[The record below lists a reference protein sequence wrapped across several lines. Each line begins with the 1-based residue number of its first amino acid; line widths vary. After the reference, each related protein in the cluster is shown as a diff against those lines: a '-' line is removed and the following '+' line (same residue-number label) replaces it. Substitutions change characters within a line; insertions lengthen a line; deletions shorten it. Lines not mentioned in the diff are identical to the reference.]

1 MFKTPRI
8 IELEYRW
15 VDLRVY
21 IGMIYILFLFSYQ
34 FNVLIVDW
42 MCVCVAE
49 RTRRKAMAPLKKD
62 KVEKL
67 KADLAAAN

>member
-1 MFKTPRI
+1 MYTIMFKTPRI

-21 IGMIYILFLFSYQ
+21 I
-34 FNVLIVDW
+34 
-42 MCVCVAE
+42 E

>member
-1 MFKTPRI
+1 
-8 IELEYRW
+8 
-15 VDLRVY
+15 
-21 IGMIYILFLFSYQ
+21 
-34 FNVLIVDW
+34 